1 VLTRQA
7 KVLDAAQQAT
17 LLRYVETCWRPERNA
32 VIVRL
37 NFELFCRAT
46 EIACLRWRMVCD
58 VQGRLGEAIALDDK
72 ASKGQGGGRFLP
84 LTDAVYD
91 ALARLQRRAQPVD
104 PEAFVVQFRKRSQAP
119 VIRSQAVQALFRSWY
134 RVLGFHGAS
143 SHSGRRT
150 GITRAA
156 REATQLGL
164 SLVDVQRLAGHANL
178 ATTQRYIEPNGE
190 RHRLLLERLTVRPT
204 MVKVVRARSADVALQ
219 EPARV
224 RMT

>member
-1 VLTRQA
+1 M
-7 KVLDAAQQAT
+7 LDAAQQAA

-37 NFELFCRAT
+37 SFDVFCRAT
-46 EIACLRWRMVCD
+46 EIARLRWRMVGD
-58 VQGRLGEAIALDDK
+58 VQGRLGEAIALDNH
-72 ASKGQGGGRFLP
+72 ASKGPAGGRLLP

-91 ALARLQRRAQPVD
+91 ALARLQHCARPVD
-104 PEAFVVQFRKRSQAP
+104 PEAFVVQFRKGSQAP

-156 REATQLGL
+156 REATQLEL
-164 SLVDVQRLAGHANL
+164 SLVDVQTLAGHANL
-178 ATTQRYIEPNGE
+178 TTTQRYIEPNGE
-190 RHRLLLERLTVRPT
+190 RHRLLLERLTIRPT
-204 MVKVVRARSADVALQ
+204 MVKVVRARNADVALP
-219 EPARV
+219 EPACV